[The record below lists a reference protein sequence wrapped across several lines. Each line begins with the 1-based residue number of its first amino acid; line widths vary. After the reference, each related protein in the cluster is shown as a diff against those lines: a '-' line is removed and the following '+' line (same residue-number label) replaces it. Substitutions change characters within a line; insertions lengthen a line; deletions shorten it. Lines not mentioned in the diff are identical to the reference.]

1 MIELAISAVLI
12 LLVIALIW
20 KPDGHDVRTPGAVAV
35 SGAHLLNDLI
45 PTYVF
50 ANVRPSMSLAD
61 VRCQA
66 WLAARKGACPDA
78 ATISL
83 ALWPDLKQS
92 PNTLYVGL
100 SPGCVVY
107 DPVYGLNVE
116 YLAVSHRLTIHCYST
131 SAWIAPPVRSC
142 GNCPPGPVTIIL
154 LVPTNAIEPGP
165 LTVIRDDRVEHLLGD
180 DSTEVALGTLTVS

>member
-1 MIELAISAVLI
+1 MIELGISAVLI

-20 KPDGHDVRTPGAVAV
+20 KPDGHDVHTPGAVAV
-35 SGAHLLNDLI
+35 SGAHLFNELI

-66 WLAARKGACPDA
+66 WQVARKSVCPDA
-78 ATISL
+78 ATISS
-83 ALWPDLKQS
+83 ALWPELKQS

-100 SPGCVVY
+100 STDCVVY
-107 DPVYGLNVE
+107 NPVYGVNVE
-116 YLAVSHRLTIHCYST
+116 YLAVNRRLTIHCYST
-131 SAWIAPPVRSC
+131 SAWISMPVGS
-142 GNCPPGPVTIIL
+142 PGIGPSGPWTRLL

-165 LTVIRDDRVEHLLGD
+165 LTVIRDDRIEHLLGD